1 MTIDLNEE
9 ISKDLIERWIDSATT
24 LKAVKEEEMDLR
36 KEICGSL
43 QEADSRY
50 GTLNFD
56 VHDFRLKATFG
67 LSYKIDEA
75 ALEAVKGDLSEA
87 DLACIR
93 WKPQLDVAAFKA
105 LGSDL
110 LNEIVIVTPAAP
122 SLKAV
127 G

>member
-1 MTIDLNEE
+1 MTTDLNQAISEE
-9 ISKDLIERWIDSATT
+9 TIQKWIDAAAT
-24 LKAVKEEEMDLR
+24 LKAAKEEEMELR
-36 KEICGSL
+36 KEICATL

-56 VHDFRLKATFG
+56 VHDFKLKATFG
-67 LSYKIDEA
+67 LSYKIDEDK
-75 ALEAVKGDLSEA
+75 LEALKDDLDEA

-105 LGSDL
+105 LGSDI
-110 LNEIVIVTPAAP
+110 LNEIVIVTPSAP
-122 SLKAV
+122 TLKV